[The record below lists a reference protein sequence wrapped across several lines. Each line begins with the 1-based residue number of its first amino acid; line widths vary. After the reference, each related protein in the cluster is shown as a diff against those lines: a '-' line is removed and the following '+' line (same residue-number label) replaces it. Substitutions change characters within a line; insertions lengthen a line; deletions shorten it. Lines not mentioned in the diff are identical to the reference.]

1 MLALQH
7 IHKSTSAKFTD
18 TLNAYL
24 REGKDVEKAIE
35 YLTTYGGYERRNAQ
49 NNMPEEKSENAETRT
64 IPDDLVTSNDKH
76 ITVEAI
82 KAVRKA
88 TSEEM
93 MYCKRMLQKY
103 DGDVDKAIEEI
114 NNHPPKRPL
123 MGRVMMDDEKEGK

>member
-1 MLALQH
+1 MGD
-7 IHKSTSAKFTD
+7 I
-18 TLNAYL
+18 
-24 REGKDVEKAIE
+24 II
-35 YLTTYGGYERRNAQ
+35 
-49 NNMPEEKSENAETRT
+49 PEEKSENAETRT
-64 IPDDLVTSNDKH
+64 IPDDPVESNDNP
-76 ITVEAI
+76 ITLEAI

-88 TSEEM
+88 TSVEM